1 MLSVSGRVR
10 VFVAVEAVDFRRGID
25 SLLALVRDGFGDDAF
40 SGDLYLF
47 FNRAR
52 NRLKILTWDHNGFW
66 LHLKRLE
73 RGTFE
78 RIAARN
84 GSDARLEI
92 DRVQFSLLL
101 EGIELKSAR
110 IKKHFAREIRLSARH
125 GEGNGE
131 LKIGERAAD
140 RWGSA
145 ARVDRRAESAP

>member
-1 MLSVSGRVR
+1 MLSLSARVR

-25 SLLALVRDGFGDDAF
+25 SLLALVRDGFGEDAF
-40 SGDLYLF
+40 SGHLYLF

-78 RIAARN
+78 RLPADE
-84 GSDARLEI
+84 GSRTRVEI

-101 EGIELKSAR
+101 QGIELKSAR
-110 IKKHFAREIRLSARH
+110 IKKHFAREIRLSVRD
-125 GEGNGE
+125 GEGNRSRG
-131 LKIGERAAD
+131 IERAAGVD
-140 RWGSA
+140 GSPA
-145 ARVDRRAESAP
+145 GASRRAALAP